1 MEGMFAHII
10 WYLTKFSPELHE
22 REAISASNS
31 IRLKERTLM
40 SLKDRLS
47 SNKIPTQYSANRII
61 SYNCHETPLK
71 NLINKS

>member
-40 SLKDRLS
+40 SLEDRLS